1 MAAGDVY
8 QAGVA
13 ATAQNAY
20 LVLQPGAGT
29 EIVVHNIAHSTDATL
44 EWYDGATAIAVDS
57 QMGAGAWVGE
67 FFHCSNSKY
76 YRVKNT
82 NAASN
87 NIAAD
92 GMYTK

>member
-8 QAGVA
+8 QLGVT
-13 ATAQNAY
+13 ATALNAY
-20 LVLQPGAGT
+20 LALQPGAGT
-29 EIVVHNIAHSTDATL
+29 EIVVHNIAHSTDAQL
-44 EWYDGATAIAVDS
+44 EWYDGSTGVAIDI
-57 QMGAGAWVGE
+57 QIGAGGWVGG
-67 FFHCSNSKY
+67 FFHCTNTKY

-87 NIAAD
+87 NLCAD